1 MHEFESL
8 NSFVENEFE
17 EKNSCNRLGLNSRDV
32 FKNKDSEKV
41 FELTDLF
48 DFNETINANCVNEKS
63 RTILSQQNLILI

>member
-48 DFNETINANCVNEKS
+48 DFNETFNANCVNEKS
-63 RTILSQQNLILI
+63 RTILSQQYLSKT